1 MSSLKPCVDALYEGV
16 DRVAQSIPSVPTSEV
31 VLVRLLMLTAGS
43 LLREFESRLNP
54 FGMNDSD
61 FRTLMMLYSSEDG
74 SATPSE
80 LCALAE
86 QKPTN
91 MTRIANALAKKD
103 LISRSHA
110 THDRRQV
117 LITITP
123 AGRRF
128 VSKMLPPMFPPL
140 VKHFA
145 CFSSAEQKTFE
156 KLLKKL
162 ALHIDST
169 VDTDDTP

>member
-16 DRVAQSIPSVPTSEV
+16 GRVAQSIPGLPTSEV
-31 VLVRLLMLTAGS
+31 FLVRLLMLTAGS
-43 LLREFESRLNP
+43 LLREFEDKLKP
-54 FGMNDSD
+54 YGMNDSD

-74 SATPSE
+74 SATPGE
-80 LCALAE
+80 LCVLAE

-117 LITITP
+117 LLRITP

-128 VSKMLPPMFPPL
+128 VTRMLPPMFPPL
-140 VKHFA
+140 VENFA
-145 CFSSAEQKTFE
+145 CFSPVERKTFE

-162 ALHIDST
+162 ALHIDPT
-169 VDTDDTP
+169 VDTDHTP

>member
-1 MSSLKPCVDALYEGV
+1 
-16 DRVAQSIPSVPTSEV
+16 
-31 VLVRLLMLTAGS
+31 
-43 LLREFESRLNP
+43 
-54 FGMNDSD
+54 MNDSD

-74 SATPSE
+74 SATPGE

-117 LITITP
+117 LLRITP

-128 VSKMLPPMFPPL
+128 VTKMLPPMFPPL
-140 VKHFA
+140 LENFA
-145 CFSSAEQKTFE
+145 CFSSAERKTFE